1 MAFGATLLLVGA
13 CGARTGL
20 VVSEESSESDA
31 SVDAGPDA
39 GVDREAPP
47 DHGSSDSAPADT
59 NRPDVPV
66 TGCTSDSQCSDGIY
80 CTIDR
85 CDLATGTCTHDP
97 DNARCEPG
105 FQCKPPAG
113 CVATSF
119 ANSASALYGVALPA
133 GSIGEISPTNITF
146 DDIALRADGTLFA
159 VSEALGLFTVDL
171 KTGAQTSVAPLA
183 QPFNALDFGPDGTLY
198 GAGTSSGVYTI
209 DPTSG
214 NLAQI
219 ATLPMGYESSGD
231 LAVIGTTL
239 LISLADL
246 EDPED
251 MEDSLGAIDL
261 ESLTVTIVGKTGFL
275 HIYGLASYGTQLFGF
290 TSEGQ
295 VIQIDPTTA
304 SSTLLADFG
313 PMYYGASAR

>member
-1 MAFGATLLLVGA
+1 MLLLAGA

-20 VVSEESSESDA
+20 PVLEEESAPDA
-31 SVDAGPDA
+31 SSDSPLPESALPDRALPDAPLLDTQGPDA
-39 GVDREAPP
+39 P
-47 DHGSSDSAPADT
+47 D
-59 NRPDVPV
+59 
-66 TGCTSDSQCSDGIY
+66 TGCTEDSQCSDGIE
-80 CTIDR
+80 CTIDH

-97 DNARCEPG
+97 DNARCLPG
-105 FQCKPPAG
+105 FQCEPPAG

-119 ANSASALYGVALPA
+119 ANSASAIYGVALPA
-133 GSIGEISPTNITF
+133 GSIGELSSTNITF

-159 VSEALGLFTVDL
+159 VNEEMGLFRVDL
-171 KTGAQTSVAPLA
+171 KTGAETFVASLA

-198 GAGTSSGVYTI
+198 AAGPSSGVFTV

-219 ATLPMGYESSGD
+219 ATLPVGYESSGD

-239 LISLADL
+239 VISLTDL

-261 ESLTVTIVGKTGFL
+261 ESFAVTVVGKTGFL

-290 TSEGQ
+290 TAEGQ

-304 SSTLLADFG
+304 TSTLLADFG